1 MGDLTRDGAQRVVAA
16 LEDPRWTFRTV
27 DGIARQAVM
36 PAQDVLQVI
45 NETPGLA
52 RRSAMTDR
60 HGSELYA
67 APERPVPLRERIERI
82 RWMLAR

>member
-1 MGDLTRDGAQRVVAA
+1 MGDLTEDGAQRVVAA
-16 LEDPRWTFRTV
+16 LKDPRWTFRTV
-27 DGIARQAVM
+27 DGIARQAAM
-36 PAQDVLQVI
+36 PAPDVLQVI
-45 NETPGLA
+45 HETPGLA

-67 APERPVPLRERIERI
+67 APDRPVPFRERIERI